1 MAAHEIGHSLGLGH
15 SEINEALMAPFYS
28 GYDPNFMLHYDDVRG
43 IQSIYG
49 PPSTT
54 PRPTTTTTTPRPE
67 RTPAG
72 TTPRPTSSSTTQATT
87 TTTQQT
93 NTDLADL
100 CATGTFDAITQHAYE
115 DGSIKTY
122 VFKNDYY
129 AELSEGQVM
138 PDYPKKITEGWPGL
152 PNDIDAAI
160 YWEATYN
167 TYLVWTDDGWSRVE
181 KLVSPARTYFFKGS
195 QYWRFRNG
203 QMDAGYPLDIG
214 DEWGLPDNLDG
225 AFVWQRNGR
234 SLFL

>member
-1 MAAHEIGHSLGLGH
+1 
-15 SEINEALMAPFYS
+15 
-28 GYDPNFMLHYDDVRG
+28 
-43 IQSIYG
+43 
-49 PPSTT
+49 
-54 PRPTTTTTTPRPE
+54 
-67 RTPAG
+67 
-72 TTPRPTSSSTTQATT
+72 
-87 TTTQQT
+87 
-93 NTDLADL
+93 
-100 CATGTFDAITQHAYE
+100 
-115 DGSIKTY
+115 
-122 VFKNDYY
+122 
-129 AELSEGQVM
+129 M

-234 SLFL
+234 SYFFKGMSIYFFDKDSLIYVYVKRKSLVLKN